1 MRQQKCASVA
11 VELVLQK
18 IIPSITCIANN
29 DKVAALTCLK
39 PNHDQ
44 YSVMDIKI
52 SNTIFYKTLY

>member
-44 YSVMDIKI
+44 YSVMDIKSI
-52 SNTIFYKTLY
+52 